1 MAIRFGPFVLDLES
15 RRLLRDAQ
23 QVHLRPKAFD
33 LLAILAVSRPKA
45 VPKSRLLETLWP
57 GTFVSES
64 NLATLVAEIRD
75 ALGDH
80 TQAPRFIRTVH
91 RFGYAF
97 CEDAIDVPESAPHS
111 AKRCCLMQ
119 DDRPIPL
126 AIGENILGRDENATL
141 WLDGP
146 SISRFHARIRVTA
159 TGAVLEDL
167 GSKNGTYLGA
177 RKVTEPMALK
187 DGDEIRLG
195 LLVLT
200 FRIPSEAQSTKTRSR
215 ES

>member
-1 MAIRFGPFVLDLES
+1 MAIRFGPFVLDSES

-23 QVHLRPKAFD
+23 QVRLRPKAFD
-33 LLAILAVSRPKA
+33 LLVVLATNRPKA
-45 VPKSRLLETLWP
+45 VPKSRLLETLWA

-64 NLATLVAEIRD
+64 NLATLVTEIRD
-75 ALGDH
+75 ALGDN

-97 CEDAIDVPESAPHS
+97 CGDAIEVPESAPHPTR
-111 AKRCCLMQ
+111 RCCLMR

-126 AIGENILGRDENATL
+126 STGDNILGRDEDATL

-146 SISRFHARIRVTA
+146 SISRFHARIHVSA
-159 TGAVLEDL
+159 AGAVLEDL
-167 GSKNGTYLGA
+167 GSKNGTYLGEH
-177 RKVTEPMALK
+177 KVTEPMVLK

-200 FRIPSEAQSTKTRSR
+200 FRIPREAQSTKTRGK
-215 ES
+215 EC